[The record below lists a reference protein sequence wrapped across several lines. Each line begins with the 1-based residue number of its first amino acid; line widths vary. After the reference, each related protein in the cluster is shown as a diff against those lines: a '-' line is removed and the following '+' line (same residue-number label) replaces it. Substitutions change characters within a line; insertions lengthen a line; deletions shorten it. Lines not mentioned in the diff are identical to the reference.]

1 MKQQGMFA
9 EQTNLPPEIFLK
21 GQTESQLG
29 LLVNK
34 VVEVKPIKPERRAG
48 FFGC

>member
-21 GQTESQLG
+21 GQDGESKLG
-29 LLVNK
+29 CL
-34 VVEVKPIKPERRAG
+34 
-48 FFGC
+48 